1 MPHSLTD
8 RALATGRFLRRRAED
23 VVVALLTAMFAVF
36 LLQIVSRYLL
46 SWPIGWT
53 HEVSVMLHLWIVMFG
68 AAFVVRDSEEMRFDL
83 LYSAVGPKG
92 RRVLVLLGSA
102 SVVVLL
108 TWAMPAAWDY
118 VTFMKRESTAYLK
131 FRFDWLYIVY
141 IIFAAAMIVR
151 HFWFCW
157 QAAFGRAPEALDPTQ
172 KSSGI

>member
-1 MPHSLTD
+1 MTD
-8 RALATGRFLRRRAED
+8 RALRAGRFLRRRAED
-23 VVVALLTAMFAVF
+23 AVVALLTAMFVVF

-83 LYSAVGPKG
+83 LYGAVGQNG
-92 RRVLVLLGSA
+92 RRVLVILGSGII
-102 SVVVLL
+102 VGLL
-108 TWAMPAAWDY
+108 LWSLPSAWDY
-118 VTFMKRESTAYLK
+118 VTFMKREKTAYLK
-131 FRFDWLYIVY
+131 VRFDWLYAIY
-141 IIFAAAMIVR
+141 IIFAVAMIVR